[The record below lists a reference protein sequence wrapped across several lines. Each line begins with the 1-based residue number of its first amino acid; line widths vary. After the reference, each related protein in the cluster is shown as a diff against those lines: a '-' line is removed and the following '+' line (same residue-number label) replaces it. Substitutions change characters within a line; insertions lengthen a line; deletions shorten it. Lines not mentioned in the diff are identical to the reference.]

1 MNLVILSFIKLGFE
15 DRLYNAPIYYQL
27 HETFYPLVG
36 DITYTNWGVTND
48 MFEPIDDTSKKCAKI
63 CVDENN
69 AECDGQWRVKD
80 CSSTLNYVCQIPCKD

>member
-1 MNLVILSFIKLGFE
+1 M
-15 DRLYNAPIYYQL
+15 YNALTSILL
-27 HETFYPLVG
+27 HKTFYLSVG

-69 AECDGQWRVKD
+69 AEYDGQWRVED
-80 CSSTLNYVCQIPCKD
+80 CSSTFNYVCQIPCKD